1 MINRS
6 IKLKGPIEKFIKSDN
21 TLKDFLITQNDWQIV
36 MELKTLL
43 QPLDDIT
50 NYLSKNEYVFIS
62 NVLPDYGA
70 CLEELEKIALEY
82 PSLTK
87 IKRN

>member
-1 MINRS
+1 
-6 IKLKGPIEKFIKSDN
+6 
-21 TLKDFLITQNDWQIV
+21 
-36 MELKTLL
+36 MEFKTLL

-50 NYLSKNEYVFIS
+50 NYSSKSKYVFIS

-82 PSLTK
+82 PALT
-87 IKRN
+87 